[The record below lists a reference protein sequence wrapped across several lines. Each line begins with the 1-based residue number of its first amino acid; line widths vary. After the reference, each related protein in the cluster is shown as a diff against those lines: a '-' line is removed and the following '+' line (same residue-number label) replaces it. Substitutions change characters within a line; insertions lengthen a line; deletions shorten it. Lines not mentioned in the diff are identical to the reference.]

1 MMSFYGGRR
10 GSGFTIER
18 SYNSWSDV
26 SAVSDINLGS
36 YFLIRNDDLNGT
48 NAVYKR
54 VNTNQA
60 GYEFV
65 ANLVTGYTSSSTPS
79 DVTWGPLQWNSY
91 TDVGTHSA
99 DETYSSR
106 NYTGQELVD
115 GSTHSA
121 IRVNSYRDAQNQN
134 HIGLEV
140 PYPVVDFTVDVKP
153 ASEITDV
160 IEDITPSGSS
170 PFYKLYQLN
179 IAESSSFKNLRIIK
193 PSDTQQTIY
202 NIDNTAKTFT
212 NDNYIIVYNQ
222 DYVDNDTP
230 VSRIYYLGDW
240 NTIDGIT
247 LSQAGLLTIT
257 DENGQT
263 YTYQFKDISGISF
276 VGDELTVTYKDST
289 TYTATIRSVTELEYD
304 EDTSEVIATYNTI
317 DENTN
322 EPEQEILYTPNF
334 IKGVKVDDDG
344 HLFVRY
350 SDPNY
355 TAEEPYTGVTEEDGY
370 WIDYGPMIGASGI
383 LIGTNYTYLEI
394 AEIMHQTPITR
405 EVIIA
410 CLKQEY
416 PHGCGIGRGD
426 LIEGHLVDDQG
437 QYITD
442 DSGKPIVIK
451 MYDNISEY
459 AVNAMGKI
467 ITVGDTDDKKE
478 CYAFDYRKEVWYYIG
493 TIGEEVVAPPNI
505 IIAPVD
511 DSIQGTQDILDE
523 LPVGGIWLGIV
534 GDVLI

>member
-54 VNTNQA
+54 VNTNQV

-79 DVTWGPLQWNSY
+79 DAAWGPLQWNSY
-91 TDVGTHSA
+91 ADVGTHSA

-115 GSTHSA
+115 GSTHST

-153 ASEITDV
+153 ASQITDV
-160 IEDITPSGSS
+160 IEDITPQGSS

-263 YTYQFKDISGISF
+263 YSYQFKDISGISF

-289 TYTATIRSVTELEYD
+289 EYTATITSVTKLEYD
-304 EDTSEVIATYNTI
+304 ENTSEVIATYNTI
-317 DENTN
+317 DENTH
-322 EPEQEILYTPNF
+322 EPKQETIYTPNY
-334 IKGVKVDDDG
+334 IIDVRVDSRD
-344 HLFVRY
+344 HLQIYY
-350 SDPNY
+350 SDPEY
-355 TAEEPYTGVTEEDGY
+355 RQEHGSAQYDY
-370 WIDYGPMIGASGI
+370 WVDYGPVTGASGI
-383 LIGTNYTYLEI
+383 LVGLNYTYEEI
-394 AEIMHQTPITR
+394 SEMSGATEITKS
-405 EVIIA
+405 VIIRV
-410 CLKQEY
+410 LDQVW
-416 PHGCGIGRGD
+416 PNGCGISAGD
-426 LIEGHLVDDQG
+426 LVVKYLTDDQG
-437 QYITD
+437 QIITD
-442 DSGKPIVIK
+442 IDGKPIVVRY
-451 MYDNISEY
+451 YDNITEMDETT
-459 AVNAMGKI
+459 MGKV
-467 ITVGDTDDKKE
+467 ITVGEEYGRKE
-478 CYAFDYRKEVWYYIG
+478 FYAFDYRKQHWYYLD
-493 TIGEEVVAPPNI
+493 TIGQDVEIPQNI
-505 IIAPVD
+505 IIAPIND
-511 DSIQGTQDILDE
+511 TQEGTQEIFDQ
-523 LPVGGIWLGIV
+523 LPVGGIWLG
-534 GDVLI
+534 GRT